1 MVEILPD
8 RVVIEAAGGETS
20 ELANDFVL
28 ALTGFRPDRK
38 LLFSAGVEMAGDME
52 KPVFDPETMETNV
65 PGLYVA
71 GVIAS
76 GRNANE
82 VFIETG
88 RGHGKLI
95 AEHILGS
102 QAVGNE

>member
-1 MVEILPD
+1 ML
-8 RVVIEAAGGETS
+8 
-20 ELANDFVL
+20 
-28 ALTGFRPDRK
+28 LT
-38 LLFSAGVEMAGDME
+38 SAGVVMDDDMD
-52 KPVFDPETMETNV
+52 KPAFNPLTMESNV

-95 AEHILGS
+95 ADHILAKRS
-102 QAVGNE
+102 SHNKELNV

>member
-1 MVEILPD
+1 M
-8 RVVIEAAGGETS
+8 
-20 ELANDFVL
+20 
-28 ALTGFRPDRK
+28 TGFRPDRK
-38 LLFSAGVEMAGDME
+38 LLASSGVELNEDME
-52 KPVFDPETMETNV
+52 KPLYNPDTMETNV

-88 RGHGKLI
+88 RLHGRLI
-95 AEHILGS
+95 AEHLVS
-102 QAVGNE
+102 NA

>member
-1 MVEILPD
+1 ML
-8 RVVIEAAGGETS
+8 GE
-20 ELANDFVL
+20 L
-28 ALTGFRPDRK
+28 
-38 LLFSAGVEMAGDME
+38 E
-52 KPVFDPETMETNV
+52 KPKFDPTSMESNV

-88 RGHGKLI
+88 RGHGAII
-95 AEHILGS
+95 AAHIIGRK
-102 QAVGNE
+102 

>member
-1 MVEILPD
+1 MD
-8 RVVIEAAGGETS
+8 D
-20 ELANDFVL
+20 ELD
-28 ALTGFRPDRK
+28 
-38 LLFSAGVEMAGDME
+38 
-52 KPVFDPETMETNV
+52 KPSFNPSTMESNI

-95 AEHILGS
+95 ADHIVS
-102 QAVGNE
+102 QKLK

>member
-1 MVEILPD
+1 
-8 RVVIEAAGGETS
+8 
-20 ELANDFVL
+20 
-28 ALTGFRPDRK
+28 
-38 LLFSAGVEMAGDME
+38 ME
-52 KPVFDPETMETNV
+52 KPLYNPDTMETNV

-88 RGHGKLI
+88 RLHGRLI
-95 AEHILGS
+95 AEHLVS
-102 QAVGNE
+102 NA